1 MDSDGPGGAAV
12 PRLVFALGPLSF
24 LSTRLVFTFN
34 PLFFIST
41 PSKCSLL
48 LFLYA
53 SPSVCRSLRVNR
65 PQRTVWS
72 RGKVGT
78 RKGQCLFFL
87 PPLLPSKAVLDKATE
102 RLPGQGETLAARES
116 QRERA
121 PERRLQSDTARKD
134 SSPGAVP
141 HCPAPEGE
149 TRAAHGTPGRR
160 RWLPLSEGVLAAP
173 RPSTHHSL
181 YLRVATPSSSR
192 GSFRKASYLVDP
204 ASSHMLVSKIKPC
217 MCKYKPVHGETANG
231 SLNQLWFLRS
241 SKSLDNCSNS
251 RANTCDQAPIPREKS
266 AFIRSRPAHRFGGAP
281 SW

>member
-1 MDSDGPGGAAV
+1 M
-12 PRLVFALGPLSF
+12 
-24 LSTRLVFTFN
+24 
-34 PLFFIST
+34 
-41 PSKCSLL
+41 
-48 LFLYA
+48 
-53 SPSVCRSLRVNR
+53 
-65 PQRTVWS
+65 
-72 RGKVGT
+72 GT
-78 RKGQCLFFL
+78 QKGQCLFFL
-87 PPLLPSKAVLDKATE
+87 PSPLPSKAVLDKATE

-121 PERRLQSDTARKD
+121 PERRLQSDTVRKD

-173 RPSTHHSL
+173 GPALITACTFESRPLLLVGEASL
-181 YLRVATPSSSR
+181 
-192 GSFRKASYLVDP
+192 KASYLVDP